1 MKKILS
7 QWLKANQIIILNTG
21 SLIGTWGVTSSLGF
35 VYWWLA
41 THEFSPQVVGLGSAS
56 ISAMMLIGTFCLMG
70 LGTLLIT
77 ELPRQP
83 EQAGSLIS
91 TALIV
96 VCVVGACAG
105 TLFALVAPLISVN
118 FSSLSSNIST
128 ILLFA
133 LGVSLTS
140 ITMVLDQALIGL
152 LKGNV
157 QLWRNGLFALGKL
170 IVLFLVSHLFLGKE
184 ETTIYATWVVGN
196 VVSLLPL
203 VALVILKKKTP
214 GRSYRHNGHYC
225 ESWASQHYS
234 ITYST

>member
-1 MKKILS
+1 
-7 QWLKANQIIILNTG
+7 
-21 SLIGTWGVTSSLGF
+21 
-35 VYWWLA
+35 
-41 THEFSPQVVGLGSAS
+41 
-56 ISAMMLIGTFCLMG
+56 MG

-83 EQAGSLIS
+83 EQAAADQHSSDRSLCGWRMCWHFICPGGPADLCQFLVS
-91 TALIV
+91 EFKYKYYLTF
-96 VCVVGACAG
+96 CV
-105 TLFALVAPLISVN
+105 
-118 FSSLSSNIST
+118 
-128 ILLFA
+128 
-133 LGVSLTS
+133 GVSLTS

-184 ETTIYATWVVGN
+184 ETTIYATWVVGD